1 MEDEKKTKKQ
11 LIEELKELRQS
22 AAELKGFEE
31 EIKQTRV
38 NQEKFTK
45 AFLQNS
51 IPVGITTLKEGR
63 FIDVSNT
70 FLSLMGRKRD
80 EVVGHTSLEI
90 GFITEEQRSIFF
102 DELNKVG
109 RIENLE
115 MKVRTE
121 GGALR
126 DGLFNAV
133 MLSLN
138 NEKHLLTVM
147 TDITD
152 RKRAEEA
159 LRGSEV
165 KYRGFYES
173 THDGIAMTDIKGN
186 IVECNRAYADMLG
199 YTQKGIRGLTYQQTT
214 PAKWHDMER
223 DIVINK
229 ILKTGYSDIY
239 EKEYIKKDG
248 TVFPISIRIWAIKD
262 EAGAIT
268 GMWGIIRD
276 ITDQKQAD
284 EALTASEHKYR
295 TLTEQMPDFIWHKDI
310 KSVYVSCNRRYAEA
324 VGLNV
329 ENIAGRRDE
338 DFYPPEL
345 AAKYATD
352 DQTVIATCQPLETDE
367 LWQKD
372 GEKRWVHTSK
382 APLLDASGR
391 CIGTIGIGRD
401 ITDRKRAEDELA
413 KYREGLEQL
422 VAERTQGLEDKTKA
436 LEELNI
442 SLKVL
447 LRHREEDK
455 KELEDRF
462 VMNIKKLIMPFA
474 EKIKRTRLDEEQLAY
489 MSIIEKHLNDITSS
503 LTKRM
508 HQFNFTPR
516 EVEVASLLNEGKTT
530 KEIAKIIGVAT
541 SSINSHRNQIRKK
554 LGISKKRVNL
564 RSHLQSFD

>member
-248 TVFPISIRIWAIKD
+248 TVFPISIR
-262 EAGAIT
+262 
-268 GMWGIIRD
+268 
-276 ITDQKQAD
+276 
-284 EALTASEHKYR
+284 
-295 TLTEQMPDFIWHKDI
+295 